1 MSAFAPELAR
11 SEVTVPLSSFIRP
24 HHAHYFSG
32 RRDRPH
38 FRHRQYSFPGI
49 PTLLPLVRAFLDT
62 CALTVS
68 SSIDSQDSQDSREYR
83 YLFTLLGSELAT
95 NAIQH
100 SRSGEAGGSFTLVVR
115 RSCEGLHLT
124 CKDHGSPRGVG
135 SPDSAGSTVPMPREP
150 LSADPSGL
158 KHDHESGR
166 GLALVNAL
174 ATSWGDNAQPELRKV
189 WFFLAR
195 DLDGNPWSQA

>member
-32 RRDRPH
+32 RSDRPH

-62 CALTVS
+62 CAAGY
-68 SSIDSQDSQDSREYR
+68 SRDYR
-83 YLFTLLGSELAT
+83 YLFTLLGSELAA

-100 SRSGEAGGSFTLVVR
+100 SRSSHPGGSFTLRVR
-115 RSCEGLHLT
+115 RTASGLHLT
-124 CKDHGSPRGVG
+124 CQDRGSLASRSWGRLEPEPGGTR
-135 SPDSAGSTVPMPREP
+135 AGC
-150 LSADPSGL
+150 
-158 KHDHESGR
+158 ESGR
-166 GLALVNAL
+166 GLALVDML
-174 ATSWGDNAQPELRKV
+174 ATSWGDNAHPELRKV
-189 WFFLAR
+189 WFFLDH
-195 DLDGNPWSQA
+195 DLDDHPWSQV